1 MVERDR
7 GRGGRRFGLGI
18 IALTFLL
25 SSPTKRTFGAEPVV
39 WPAPFFRAMK
49 VVVRMR
55 GKSVDEMQEIEVS
68 GNEYSMVVPDYH
80 TTETLTLRRGRAT
93 VFHRDER
100 TGVETTIADVTD

>member
-1 MVERDR
+1 
-7 GRGGRRFGLGI
+7 
-18 IALTFLL
+18 
-25 SSPTKRTFGAEPVV
+25 
-39 WPAPFFRAMK
+39 MK
-49 VVVRMR
+49 VVVRVR

-68 GNEYSMVVPDYH
+68 GNEHSVIVSDYH